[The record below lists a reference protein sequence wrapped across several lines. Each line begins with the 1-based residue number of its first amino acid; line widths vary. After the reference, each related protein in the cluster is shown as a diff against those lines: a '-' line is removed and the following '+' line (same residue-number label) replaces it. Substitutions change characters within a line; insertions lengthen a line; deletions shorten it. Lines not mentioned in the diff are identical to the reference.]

1 MIRRALLYIF
11 SIFDDLLLLGGAVA
25 VVVGVSMIYAPA
37 AWIVGG
43 ALAMGAAWLIAKAT
57 PNSEVPDD
65 IA

>member
-1 MIRRALLYIF
+1 MILRALLYIL
-11 SIFDDLLLLGGAVA
+11 SIFDDILFIGGSIAIVI
-25 VVVGVSMIYAPA
+25 GVSMIYIPA

-43 ALAMGAAWLIAKAT
+43 VLAMVVAWLIAKAT